1 MREKEARG
9 GRERAGQG
17 EREEGRRGLRL
28 HDARRGHVQAHI
40 RRHRQQLR
48 RRHHLRTQR
57 TSQSESIRVN
67 PSPYESALRRGK
79 AGLRHLLLCR
89 PRLGVPRAIR
99 VIALCSAPSHPSHS
113 SKPRGIRV
121 TAFSSASRCL
131 QREQARRSLIIPN
144 YSAR

>member
-1 MREKEARG
+1 MERVREKEARG

-57 TSQSESIRVN
+57 TSQSESIRVHTN
-67 PSPYESALRRGK
+67 QRFGEA
-79 AGLRHLLLCR
+79 RHLLLCS
-89 PRLGVPRAIR
+89 PHLGVPRAIR
-99 VIALCSAPSHPSHS
+99 VTALCSAPSHPSHS
-113 SKPRGIRV
+113 SKPRDIRV

-131 QREQARRSLIIPN
+131 QREQARRNLINPN
-144 YSAR
+144 VVSASRAC